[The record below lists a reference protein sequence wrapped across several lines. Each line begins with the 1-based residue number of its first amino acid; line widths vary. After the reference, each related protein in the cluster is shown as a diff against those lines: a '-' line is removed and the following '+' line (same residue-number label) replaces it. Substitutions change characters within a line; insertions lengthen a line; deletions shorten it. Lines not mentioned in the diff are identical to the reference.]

1 MIRAAAVTSL
11 ATFAYKVPALRY
23 NIMLLLRKCLDDSD
37 DEVRERTLL
46 YLKMLEDVGD
56 NSLAQHLEIEFES
69 GEDIDAEDKEAL
81 REFVFDDNQ
90 DIDVDALEAYI
101 GQERDRLIED
111 DQPIYIDS
119 SKLVLVRPKK
129 QTV

>member
-1 MIRAAAVTSL
+1 
-11 ATFAYKVPALRY
+11 
-23 NIMLLLRKCLDDSD
+23 MLLLRKCLDDSD